1 MTIKTHIVGADN
13 DTSVQVTQNRELV
26 VNVSH
31 DPVMQPS
38 RRKPFR
44 QYFTDTGL
52 STGSNDMGV
61 DGSVTNVDFWI
72 PADHDND
79 RYISHISI
87 IVGYATTGQPNE
99 WADGAALT
107 NGIQL
112 FFDQQIG
119 AIDLHEGIKNN
130 QDLFR
135 LDNNT
140 ISATWEVRHVNATND
155 YGYFINFDLT
165 RFAHPFG
172 IKLDRGTTQRLA
184 FCVKD
189 NASAAVSFNAIASG
203 FDRFDT

>member
-1 MTIKTHIVGADN
+1 MSLKTHLVGADDN
-13 DTSVQVTQNRELV
+13 TAVKVTDAHELV
-26 VNVSH
+26 VNVSY
-31 DPVMQPS
+31 DPIIQAA

-72 PADHDND
+72 PAHHDND
-79 RYISHISI
+79 RYISHLSI
-87 IVGYATTGQPNE
+87 IVGYATPGQPNE
-99 WADGAALT
+99 WADGTALT

-112 FFDQQIG
+112 FFEQPIG
-119 AIDLHEGIKNN
+119 SIDLHEGIKNN

-135 LDNNT
+135 LDSNT
-140 ISATWEVRHVNATND
+140 VSASWEVRHVNATND

-172 IKLDRGTTQRLA
+172 IKLDRGTTQRLV

-189 NASAAVSFNAIASG
+189 NASAAVSFNAVASG
-203 FDRFDT
+203 FDRFDL